1 MAEKVTGGC
10 ACRSIR
16 YQLLD
21 KPMFVHCCHCDDCQR
36 LTGSAFVLNAIIET
50 HAIKLLRGKP
60 VPVPVPRD
68 NGPHDIYR
76 CPKCQTALWSDYGR
90 RPNLRFVRVGTL
102 DKPGALKPDVHIYT
116 RWKAKWLKLPKR
128 TPSFRDYYNTS
139 KLWPKAS
146 LKRLNAALA
155 VTDAKQRPGSRRWR
169 GDRPRALACQA
180 EARDCGTKAGDLS
193 LACQAVVATKAGHLA

>member
-1 MAEKVTGGC
+1 LLIIWTTGARRAGTNGPTGITRCGNTSARTTKELFASLGSLTMEKKVTGGC
-10 ACRSIR
+10 ACGSIR

-21 KPMFVHCCHCDDCQR
+21 KPMFVHCCHCEDCQR

-50 HAIKLLRGKP
+50 RAIKLLRGKP
-60 VPVPVPRD
+60 VAVPVPRE

-90 RPNLRFVRVGTL
+90 KPNVRFVRVGTL

-139 KLWPKAS
+139 KLWPKTS
-146 LKRLNAALA
+146 LKRLNAA
-155 VTDAKQRPGSRRWR
+155 VSQI
-169 GDRPRALACQA
+169 
-180 EARDCGTKAGDLS
+180 AR
-193 LACQAVVATKAGHLA
+193 

>member
-1 MAEKVTGGC
+1 MTTKLTGGC

-50 HAIKLLRGKP
+50 QAIKLLRGKP
-60 VPVPVPRD
+60 VAVPVPRE

-90 RPNLRFVRVGTL
+90 RPNLWFVRVGTL
-102 DKPGALKPDVHIYT
+102 DKPGALEPDVHIYT

-128 TPSFRDYYNTS
+128 TPSFRDYYNTR
-139 KLWPKAS
+139 KLWPKAN
-146 LKRLNAALA
+146 LKRLNAALG
-155 VTDAKQRPGSRRWR
+155 K
-169 GDRPRALACQA
+169 
-180 EARDCGTKAGDLS
+180 TKN
-193 LACQAVVATKAGHLA
+193 

>member
-1 MAEKVTGGC
+1 MRKKLTGGC

-50 HAIKLLRGKP
+50 QAIKLLRGKP
-60 VPVPVPRD
+60 VAVPVPRE
-68 NGPHDIYR
+68 NGPHEIYR
-76 CPKCQTALWSDYGR
+76 CPKCHTALWSEYGR
-90 RPNLRFVRVGTL
+90 KANIRFVRVGTL
-102 DKPGALKPDVHIYT
+102 DKPNALKPDVHIYT

-128 TPSFRDYYNTS
+128 TPSFRDYYNTR

-146 LKRLNAALA
+146 LKRLNAALGN
-155 VTDAKQRPGSRRWR
+155 TQR
-169 GDRPRALACQA
+169 
-180 EARDCGTKAGDLS
+180 
-193 LACQAVVATKAGHLA
+193 